1 MSQLQGLKVSDFEQ
15 QKKRKNWRNQLT
27 TKNGN
32 VVDIRG
38 SLRDLVSKNN
48 KCRGTPNLDNNNN
61 VSILI
66 QNNTY

>member
-1 MSQLQGLKVSDFEQ
+1 MSQLQGLKVPDFEQ
-15 QKKRKNWRNQLT
+15 QKKRKNWRNQLR

-48 KCRGTPNLDNNNN
+48 KYRGTPNLNNNNN
-61 VSILI
+61 VSIII
-66 QNNTY
+66 QNNT